1 MNELV
6 LDTKTL
12 PEALFR
18 FIRTEKVKVREL
30 DGELRL
36 TPIIDS
42 KEGCPLLGIAS
53 DCGFTVDEFLV
64 RKREDKVLEGE

>member
-6 LDTKTL
+6 LDTKML
-12 PEALFR
+12 PEPLFR

-53 DCGFTVDEFLV
+53 DCGFTVDEFLA